1 MSGAFRGEG
10 SRRATLL
17 FLAAFAAVHGLYQLG
32 RAFLHPKQG
41 LDLAPS
47 YVAGRMARAGDLR
60 FYVDPEVDRWAKT
73 LGVHGPAGPGDPV
86 LNFIYPPWV
95 PGLYAPLS
103 LAPYEAARKAWF
115 LLSALAAVGS
125 VLLLARAAAPGGSA
139 TRRLQGAGL
148 VLLAFYFPFAYGLMT
163 GQSND
168 LLLLL
173 LCGALFLLVRDR
185 PLLAGLVLAPAAAWK
200 PFLGLAALFL
210 AARKEGKALLGLLV
224 GGLLL
229 AAAAPGGVESWEA
242 WRTQISAHNVSVGIE
257 PRNHGLSQAALV
269 LAPSP
274 GSVPAVRWALSGAA
288 LLLAAAALLPR
299 SRRGEALYALQLGV
313 PLVLGLLLAPKAWE
327 HYGVFLLPA
336 LLAAY
341 AVAAERGR
349 SGPLVALGAIAA
361 VWAGL
366 LEPREEYDAL
376 VSAGLTFLLPVKA
389 YAALALLAVAAFLA
403 WTGRLRASASGSA

>member
-10 SRRATLL
+10 SLRAALL

-60 FYVDPEVDRWAKT
+60 FYEDPEVDRWAKT
-73 LGVHGPAGPGDPV
+73 LGVHGPSGPGDPV

-95 PGLYAPLS
+95 PGLYAPVS
-103 LAPYEAARKAWF
+103 LLPYDAARKGWF
-115 LLSALAAVGS
+115 ILSALAAVGS
-125 VLLLARAAAPGGSA
+125 VLLLGSASAPGGEA

-210 AARKEGKALLGLLV
+210 VARREGKALLGLVV

-229 AAAAPGGVESWEA
+229 AAAAPGGLAAWEA
-242 WRTQISAHNVSVGIE
+242 WRTQIAAHNTAVGIE
-257 PRNHGLSQAALV
+257 PRNHGLAQAALV

-274 GSVPAVRWALSGAA
+274 ESVSTVRWLLFGAA
-288 LLLAAAALLPR
+288 LLLAAAALFPP
-299 SRRGEALYALQLGV
+299 SRRGEPLYALQLGV

-336 LLAAY
+336 LLAAF
-341 AVAAERGR
+341 AVAADRGR
-349 SGPLVALGAIAA
+349 AGPLLALGAIAA

-376 VSAGLTFLLPVKA
+376 LSAGLAFLLPVKA

-403 WTGRLRASASGSA
+403 WTGPRRAPPSVSA